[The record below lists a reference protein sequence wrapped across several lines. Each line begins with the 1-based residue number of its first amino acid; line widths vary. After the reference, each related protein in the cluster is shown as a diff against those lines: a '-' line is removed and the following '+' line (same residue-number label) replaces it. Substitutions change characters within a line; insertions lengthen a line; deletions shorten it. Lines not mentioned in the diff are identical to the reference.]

1 MRPSKHG
8 EAMKRTVLFFCT
20 HNAARSQM
28 AEGLLNARYGDRYDA
43 YSAGVTPTA
52 VNPYVIEAMAEIGI
66 DLSENRSTSI
76 EEFRGRTFDYV
87 VTVCDHAKEV
97 CPFFP
102 GETILHQSF
111 TDPAAFTGE
120 DNEILDGVR
129 QVRDEIE
136 EWIEKTFK

>member
-1 MRPSKHG
+1 
-8 EAMKRTVLFFCT
+8 MKRTVLFICT

-28 AEGLLNARYGDRYDA
+28 AEALLNARYSDRYDA

-52 VNPYVIEAMAEIGI
+52 VNPYAVRAMAEIDI
-66 DLSENRSTSI
+66 DISTHRSKSI

-111 TDPAAFTGE
+111 TDPEEFYGE
-120 DNEILDGVR
+120 DDEILDGVR

-136 EWIEKTFK
+136 DWIEKTFQ